1 MFKSVKQ
8 LGILLRFAFVFSAMF
23 PGRVLQADER
33 KMEIQVNWSKVEHIS
48 KTTATLQVVVNPPL
62 RRGSPIHDS
71 SWDSLR
77 KLSADYVRFVPWYP
91 YPKLGVAELQ
101 PPANGRASWDFS
113 LLDSLSVDFFQ
124 ATAGHPVMLNFSTIP
139 QWMFKT
145 NHPVPVP
152 TDPDQV
158 TWSYEQGTELRDP
171 SGKEVAEY
179 YSRLVSWYT
188 LGGFADEFGQR
199 HESPHHYKIGF
210 WEILNEPEYEHT
222 LSPEN
227 YTKLY
232 DAIVTSVRQI
242 SPDTKFV
249 GMSLAEPM
257 KSPAFFE
264 YFLNHKNHQPG
275 IPLDMISYH
284 FYAVPTA
291 DQTSEIQQYTFFE
304 QADKF
309 LTAVRFIEAIRTR
322 LSPETKTDINE
333 TGCIL
338 PDDIGQG
345 LPGADANA
353 FPSTYWNLC
362 GAMFAYLYA
371 GLAREG
377 IDIVGSS
384 QLLGYP
390 TQFPSVTMLDWN
402 TGQPNARYWV
412 LKLLKDNF
420 QPQDQIVETKSSTPY
435 VFAQGFVT
443 PHGIHKLLLV
453 NKRERDL
460 ELNVAGAKGGD
471 LQRVD
476 QTTGSSPPVTST
488 LQSDTVNLHGL
499 SVTVVTFPAGHTK

>member
-1 MFKSVKQ
+1 MFKKFKQ
-8 LGILLRFAFVFSAMF
+8 LDIFLRLGFLILALF
-23 PGRVLQADER
+23 PGFILQGDER
-33 KMEIQVNWSKVEHIS
+33 ATEIKVDWNKIEGVS
-48 KTTATLQVVVNPPL
+48 KTTLTLQVVVNPPL
-62 RRGSPIHDS
+62 RRGSPIHNPA
-71 SWDSLR
+71 WESLH

-91 YPKLGVAELQ
+91 YPKLGVAELE
-101 PPANGRASWDFS
+101 PPANGSTSWDFS
-113 LLDSLSVDFFQ
+113 LIDPLTIDFFQ

-145 NHPVPVP
+145 KDPVPIP
-152 TDPDQV
+152 ADPNEV

-171 SGKEVAEY
+171 SGKEVADY

-188 LGGFADEFGQR
+188 RGGFADEFGQR
-199 HESPHHYKIGF
+199 HESPHHYKIDF
-210 WEILNEPEYEHT
+210 WEILNEPEYEHA
-222 LSPEN
+222 LSAEN

-232 DAIVTSVRQI
+232 DAIATSVRKV

-264 YFLNHKNHQPG
+264 YFLNHKNHQSG
-275 IPLDMISYH
+275 VPLDMISYH

-291 DQTSEIQQYTFFE
+291 DQTPEIQQYTFFE

-309 LTAVRFIEAIRTR
+309 LTAVRFIEAIRVR
-322 LSPETKTDINE
+322 LSPETKTDVNE

-338 PDDIGQG
+338 PEDIGQG
-345 LPGADANA
+345 LPAAEGKAI
-353 FPSTYWNLC
+353 PSTYWNLC

-371 GLAREG
+371 GLARES

-390 TQFPSVTMLDWN
+390 TQFPSVTMLDWK
-402 TGQPNARYWV
+402 TGQPNARYSV

-443 PHGIHKLLLV
+443 SQGIHKLLLV

-460 ELNVAGAKGGD
+460 ELSVVGAKGARME
-471 LQRVD
+471 RVD
-476 QTTGSSPPVTST
+476 QTTGSNPPVAST
-488 LQSDTVNLHGL
+488 LEEDKLILHGL
-499 SVTVVTFPAGHTK
+499 SVTVIAFPTGN